1 MIRYNLKKDMIQPEN
16 SNKSRIE
23 HYTELARKSL
33 VRTQYS
39 CSGNSTSLEE
49 SDFISYRTS
58 TVEELPAIIQ
68 LLDECKLPHSD
79 IMPGKQQFVI
89 AEIDQKIIGCAG
101 YEAYNQNGL
110 FRSLAVKPLYRG
122 MMIAHTMI
130 DNIFTLAQEQ
140 GIKEF
145 FLLTTTADK
154 LFGKLGW
161 EIINRNDVPE
171 NIGSTTEFSSICPSV
186 AICMKHQL

>member
-23 HYTELARKSL
+23 EYTELARKSL

-49 SDFISYRTS
+49 SDFISYRTAS
-58 TVEELPAIIQ
+58 AEELPAIIQ
-68 LLDECKLPHSD
+68 LLDECKLPYSD
-79 IMPGKQQFVI
+79 IMPEKQQFVI

-110 FRSLAVKPLYRG
+110 FRSLAVKPLYRD

-130 DNIFTLAQEQ
+130 DNIFALAQEQ
-140 GIKEF
+140 GIREF
-145 FLLTTTADK
+145 FLLTTTANK

-161 EIINRNDVPE
+161 EIINRNNVPE
-171 NIGSTTEFSSICPSV
+171 SIGSTTEFSSICPSV
-186 AICMKHQL
+186 AICMKYQL

>member
-1 MIRYNLKKDMIQPEN
+1 MINSEN
-16 SNKSRIE
+16 SEKSRIE
-23 HYTELARKSL
+23 EYAELARKSL

-49 SDFISYRTS
+49 SDFISYRTAS
-58 TVEELPAIIQ
+58 AEDLPAIIQ

-79 IMPGKQQFVI
+79 IVPGKQDFVV
-89 AEIDQKIIGCAG
+89 AEIDRKIIGCAG
-101 YEAYNQNGL
+101 YEAYTENGL
-110 FRSLAVKPLYRG
+110 FRSLGVKPLYRN
-122 MMIAHTMI
+122 MSIAHTMI
-130 DNIFTLAQEQ
+130 DKIYALAQEQ
-140 GIKEF
+140 GVKEF

-171 NIGSTTEFSSICPSV
+171 NIGNTSEFSSICPSV

>member
-1 MIRYNLKKDMIQPEN
+1 MSTEDSKQSLQEKYA
-16 SNKSRIE
+16 
-23 HYTELARKSL
+23 ELARKSL

-49 SDFISYRTS
+49 SDFISYRTA

-79 IMPGKQQFVI
+79 ILPGIQQFVV

-110 FRSLAVKPLYRG
+110 FRSLAVKPLYRN
-122 MMIAHTMI
+122 MMIAHIMI
-130 DNIFTLAQEQ
+130 DKIFALAQEQ

-154 LFGKLGW
+154 LFGELGW
-161 EIINRNDVPE
+161 EMINRNDVPE

>member
-1 MIRYNLKKDMIQPEN
+1 MIDSEK

-23 HYTELARKSL
+23 EYTDLARKSL

-49 SDFISYRTS
+49 SDFISYRTAS
-58 TVEELPAIIQ
+58 VEDIPAIIQ

-79 IMPGKQQFVI
+79 IMPGKQQFIV
-89 AEIDQKIIGCAG
+89 AEIDQRIIGCVG
-101 YEAYNQNGL
+101 YEAYDQNGL
-110 FRSLAVKPLYRG
+110 FRSLAVKPLYQN
-122 MMIAHTMI
+122 MSIAHTMI
-130 DNIFTLAQEQ
+130 DNIFALAQEQ
-140 GIKEF
+140 GIREF

-171 NIGSTTEFSSICPSV
+171 SIGSTTEFSSICPSV

>member
-1 MIRYNLKKDMIQPEN
+1 MINSEE
-16 SNKSRIE
+16 SNKSRLE
-23 HYTELARKSL
+23 EYTELARKSL

-49 SDFISYRTS
+49 SDFISYRTAS
-58 TVEELPAIIQ
+58 VEELPAIIQ
-68 LLDECKLPHSD
+68 LLDDCKLPHAD
-79 IMPGKQQFVI
+79 IVPGKQHFVV
-89 AEIDQKIIGCAG
+89 AEIDRKIIGCAG
-101 YEAYNQNGL
+101 YEGYTENGL
-110 FRSLAVKPLYRG
+110 FRSLAVKPLYRD

-130 DNIFTLAQEQ
+130 DKIFVLAQEQ

-154 LFGKLGW
+154 FFGKLGW
-161 EIINRNDVPE
+161 EIINRNDVPA
-171 NIGSTTEFSSICPSV
+171 NIASTAEFASICPSV

>member
-140 GIKEF
+140 GIKEL

>member
-1 MIRYNLKKDMIQPEN
+1 MSTEDSKQSLQEKYA
-16 SNKSRIE
+16 
-23 HYTELARKSL
+23 ELARKSL

-49 SDFISYRTS
+49 SDFISYRTAS
-58 TVEELPAIIQ
+58 VEELPAIIQ

-79 IMPGKQQFVI
+79 IMPGKQQFVV
-89 AEIDQKIIGCAG
+89 AEIDRKIIGCAG
-101 YEAYNQNGL
+101 YESYTENGL
-110 FRSLAVKPLYRG
+110 FRSLAVKPLYRN
-122 MMIAHTMI
+122 MSIAQTMI
-130 DNIFTLAQEQ
+130 DNIFALAQEQ

-161 EIINRNDVPE
+161 EIINRNDVPA
-171 NIGSTTEFSSICPSV
+171 NIANSTEFASICPSV

>member
-1 MIRYNLKKDMIQPEN
+1 MSTEDSKQSLQEKYA
-16 SNKSRIE
+16 
-23 HYTELARKSL
+23 ELARKSL

-49 SDFISYRTS
+49 SDFISYRTA

-79 IMPGKQQFVI
+79 ILPGKQQFVV
-89 AEIDQKIIGCAG
+89 AEIDRKIIGCAG

-130 DNIFTLAQEQ
+130 DKIFALAQEQ
-140 GIKEF
+140 GIKEL

-161 EIINRNDVPE
+161 EMINRNDVPE

>member
-1 MIRYNLKKDMIQPEN
+1 MSTEDSKQSLQEKYA
-16 SNKSRIE
+16 
-23 HYTELARKSL
+23 ELARKSL

-39 CSGNSTSLEE
+39 CSGNSTSFEE
-49 SDFISYRTS
+49 SDFISYRTA

-79 IMPGKQQFVI
+79 IVPGKQQFVV

-110 FRSLAVKPLYRG
+110 FRSLAVKPLYRN
-122 MMIAHTMI
+122 MSIAHTMI
-130 DNIFTLAQEQ
+130 DKIFALAQEQ
-140 GIKEF
+140 GIKEL

-161 EIINRNDVPE
+161 EMINRNDVPE

>member
-1 MIRYNLKKDMIQPEN
+1 MSTEDSKQSLQEKYA
-16 SNKSRIE
+16 
-23 HYTELARKSL
+23 ELARKSL

-49 SDFISYRTS
+49 SDFISYRTAS
-58 TVEELPAIIQ
+58 VEELPAIIQ

-79 IMPGKQQFVI
+79 IMPGKQQFVV
-89 AEIDQKIIGCAG
+89 AEIDRKIIGCAG
-101 YEAYNQNGL
+101 YESYTENGL
-110 FRSLAVKPLYRG
+110 FRSLAVKPLYRN
-122 MMIAHTMI
+122 MSIAQTMI
-130 DNIFTLAQEQ
+130 DNIFALAQEQ

-161 EIINRNDVPE
+161 EIINRNDVPA
-171 NIGSTTEFSSICPSV
+171 NIANTTEFTSICPSV
-186 AICMKHQL
+186 AICMKYQL

>member
-1 MIRYNLKKDMIQPEN
+1 MIDSEK
-16 SNKSRIE
+16 SNKLRIE
-23 HYTELARKSL
+23 EYTDLARKSL

-49 SDFISYRTS
+49 SDFISYRTA

-68 LLDECKLPHSD
+68 LLAECKLPHSD
-79 IMPGKQQFVI
+79 IVPGKQQFVI

-101 YEAYNQNGL
+101 YEAYDQNGL
-110 FRSLAVKPLYRG
+110 FRSLAVKSLYRN

-130 DNIFTLAQEQ
+130 DKIFAFAQEQ

>member
-1 MIRYNLKKDMIQPEN
+1 MIN
-16 SNKSRIE
+16 SEKSRIE
-23 HYTELARKSL
+23 EYAELARKSL

-49 SDFISYRTS
+49 SDFISYRTA

-79 IMPGKQQFVI
+79 IVPEKQHFIV
-89 AEIDQKIIGCAG
+89 AEIDRKIIGCAG

-110 FRSLAVKPLYRG
+110 FRSLAVKPLYRN
-122 MMIAHTMI
+122 MSIAQTMI
-130 DNIFTLAQEQ
+130 DYIFALAKEQ

-154 LFGKLGW
+154 FFGKLGW

-186 AICMKHQL
+186 AICMKHPL